1 MFYIICLLILIVF
14 IYLALTPDMERDFIN
29 NIKLKIKFKNGNKL
43 IKFLF
48 ILVVVFNWLLFS
60 DISNPN
66 VGVLFIITLLTCMCW
81 MYMFSKFNKLSEDIR
96 VKLIIIGGLFVAAC
110 MTATS
115 MPLEQKNNEDISRI
129 YQLKI
134 FWNFIYLVMP
144 AFFIYELSKKNKLLE
159 LLSKYRKYRRYLRRK
174 TIDLNKREQQ

>member
-1 MFYIICLLILIVF
+1 
-14 IYLALTPDMERDFIN
+14 
-29 NIKLKIKFKNGNKL
+29 
-43 IKFLF
+43 
-48 ILVVVFNWLLFS
+48 
-60 DISNPN
+60 
-66 VGVLFIITLLTCMCW
+66 
-81 MYMFSKFNKLSEDIR
+81 MFSKFNKLSEDIR

>member
-1 MFYIICLLILIVF
+1 MIYTICLFILIIF

-29 NIKLKIKFKNGNKL
+29 NIKLKIKFKNGKRL
-43 IKFLF
+43 ICFLF
-48 ILVVVFNWLLFS
+48 ILFAVFNYFLFS

-66 VGVLFIITLLTCMCW
+66 VGVLFIMTLLICMCW
-81 MYMFSKFNKLSEDIR
+81 IYMFGNFNKLSEDIR
-96 VKLIIIGGLFVAAC
+96 VKLIIIGGLFVAMC

-115 MPLEQKNNEDISRI
+115 MPLEPKNNEDISSI
-129 YQLKI
+129 YQLKT

-144 AFFIYELSKKNKLLE
+144 VFFIYELSKKNKLLE